1 MTIKGLS
8 YTLQIMK
15 VIQRL
20 KPKQKG
26 AYQKK
31 LKKVNLDVKICAIPY
46 TSWYS
51 LAIKFGDHLFL
62 KDGTLDSLLYDSRDF
77 FDKHN
82 LNGFKSKKDIL
93 KNATLVQLQGESTD
107 ENIQKALGIILDNP
121 ILKIKNTNAKNK

>member
-1 MTIKGLS
+1 
-8 YTLQIMK
+8 MK

-31 LKKVNLDVKICAIPY
+31 LKKVELDIKICAIPF

-62 KDGTLDSLLYDSRDF
+62 KDGTLESLLYDSRDF
-77 FDKHN
+77 FNKHN
-82 LNGFKSKKDIL
+82 LNGFKSKKEL
-93 KNATLVQLQGESTD
+93 E
-107 ENIQKALGIILDNP
+107 EIINFKRK
-121 ILKIKNTNAKNK
+121 KIKKFFSLPKIPKILINPNLWKNL

>member
-1 MTIKGLS
+1 MNTLDIDLYRTILYSG
-8 YTLQIMK
+8 IMK

-31 LKKVNLDVKICAIPY
+31 LKKVDLDVKICPIPF

-62 KDGTLDSLLYDSRDF
+62 KDGTLESLLYDSRDF

-93 KNATLVQLQGESTD
+93 KNATLVKLQGDSTD
-107 ENIQKALGIILDNP
+107 ENIQKALGI
-121 ILKIKNTNAKNK
+121 

>member
-1 MTIKGLS
+1 MNTLDIDLCGTILYSG
-8 YTLQIMK
+8 IMK

-31 LKKVNLDVKICAIPY
+31 LKKVDLDVKICPIPF

-62 KDGTLDSLLYDSRDF
+62 KDGTLESLLYDSRDF

-93 KNATLVQLQGESTD
+93 KNATLVKLQWDRTD
-107 ENIQKALGIILDNP
+107 ENIQQALGI
-121 ILKIKNTNAKNK
+121 

>member
-31 LKKVNLDVKICAIPY
+31 LKKVELDIKICAIPF

-62 KDGTLDSLLYDSRDF
+62 KDGTLESLLYDSRDF
-77 FDKHN
+77 FNKHN

>member
-1 MTIKGLS
+1 
-8 YTLQIMK
+8 MK

-31 LKKVNLDVKICAIPY
+31 LKKVNLDVKICAIPF

-51 LAIKFGDHLFL
+51 LAIKFNEHLFF
-62 KDGTLDSLLYDSRDF
+62 KDGTLESLLYDSRDF
-77 FDKHN
+77 FNKHN

-93 KNATLVQLQGESTD
+93 KNATLVQLQGDSTD
-107 ENIQKALGIILDNP
+107 KNIMRALGI
-121 ILKIKNTNAKNK
+121 